1 MDSTRIIELISYT
14 LPTIIMAFVA
24 YSFFELYTKNENAKR
39 NYLLKKESKPD
50 TLSLRLQ
57 AYERMTLFLERI
69 NPSQLLVR
77 ITPISDDKN
86 DYQNYVIAQI
96 EHIDGITN
104 IKEIIATEGIDA
116 VFIGPYDLSASLGI
130 PGQYNDPS
138 VLKALEEF
146 EIVCKE
152 EKKTMG
158 YHVIEPDSSL
168 VTAKHEAGFNFIAF
182 STDFL
187 FMAKKAEQEMKKIAK

>member
-1 MDSTRIIELISYT
+1 MFICLFVNLPLVIKKNKKMDSTRIIELISYT

-50 TLSLRLQ
+50 TLSIRLL

-77 ITPISDDKN
+77 ITPISENKF

-96 EHIDGITN
+96 EQEYEHNLAQQIYISEECWSTITTAKN
-104 IKEIIATEGIDA
+104 ATIQMILLATKNEKIKDA
-116 VFIGPYDLSASLGI
+116 NQLREVILKELLEKQSPTHLALLSL
-130 PGQYNDPS
+130 
-138 VLKALEEF
+138 
-146 EIVCKE
+146 KE
-152 EKKTMG
+152 E
-158 YHVIEPDSSL
+158 VSQL
-168 VTAKHEAGFNFIAF
+168 WN
-182 STDFL
+182 
-187 FMAKKAEQEMKKIAK
+187 